1 MKFPNILEFIQ
12 IEKSS
17 LDFFSN
23 LWKSYLVE
31 LIKYVTDIQTFE
43 TSQEVILSSELMLI
57 FTNLLEIIS
66 YNPYKTKILVKTDTN
81 IVLDLV
87 SDLINNS
94 NVLDLLV
101 KFLKISFSRNQRK
114 LKNLKELSINNEMN
128 EFLNEIE
135 SSFDKNLIS
144 NLITNTFQCLNKA
157 LDILMLTITSKEN
170 KYLSIDLINILYNNF
185 FQSKVIT
192 S

>member
-1 MKFPNILEFIQ
+1 M
-12 IEKSS
+12 
-17 LDFFSN
+17 
-23 LWKSYLVE
+23 VE

-43 TSQEVILSSELMLI
+43 TSQEVILSSELMVI